1 MESAQSMDL
10 GNGSRLPETDLVR
23 RACCDQLH
31 LHSIGIVES
40 EHLLTEALLDR
51 QGRNAVSL
59 QVILPEAQRT
69 GRDVVRHRSR
79 LSVAAHTAFHIR
91 PGEEGQD
98 TARGPNLIREIEMIG
113 LRCIEVNGLLH
124 QPLTEDIAVKI
135 HISLCVACYG
145 CDMVQTFNWFHALS
159 FYL

>member
-1 MESAQSMDL
+1 MESAQGMDL
-10 GNGSRLPETDLVR
+10 GNGPRLPETDLIC

-40 EHLLTEALLDR
+40 EHLLTKALLDR
-51 QGRNAVSL
+51 QGWNAVSL
-59 QVILPEAQRT
+59 QMIVPEAQRT
-69 GRDVVRHRSR
+69 GRDVVSSCHRF
-79 LSVAAHTAFHIR
+79 SVASHAAFHIW

-98 TARGPNLIREIEMIG
+98 TARGSNLIREIEMIG